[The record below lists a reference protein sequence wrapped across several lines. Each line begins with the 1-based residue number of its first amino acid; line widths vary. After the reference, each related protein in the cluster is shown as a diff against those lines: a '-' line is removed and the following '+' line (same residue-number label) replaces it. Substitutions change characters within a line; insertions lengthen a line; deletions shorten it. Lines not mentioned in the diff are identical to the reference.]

1 MSQRPVVAPDTSVLN
16 RLVKDV
22 DPEPFIAA
30 ILSGYTVC
38 LPEMSFEEI
47 LATRDLELR
56 TKLSRICQRVLSVG
70 YCIQPAHWVID
81 LHVKA
86 FHRDPTRYDWRKVNV
101 RAAEI
106 EEEIQRGD
114 FVNDAALVEQQATEL
129 RRLQDEFEGLFQKTT
144 RTTGVP
150 SSFDEWL
157 VESKA
162 PGGSF
167 WNTARLLYEGAF
179 GSTSAIDKSTT
190 LANSP
195 DEATLKSFLD
205 ACPPVRA
212 YVYALELTLYDRS
225 LRPLNAPA
233 YKAGRNDQMMAV
245 FLPYCDLFLTNDGG
259 QEKSLCEAASKAGI
273 PVVVRSYNDFCASLI
288 VKA

>member
-1 MSQRPVVAPDTSVLN
+1 MN
-16 RLVKDV
+16 RLVKDL
-22 DPEPFIAA
+22 DPEPFTAA
-30 ILSGYTVC
+30 ILSGYAVC

-47 LATRDLELR
+47 LATRDPELR
-56 TKLSRICQRVLSVG
+56 SKLMRICQRVLSVG

-86 FHRDPTRYDWRKVNV
+86 FHGDPTGYDWRNVNV

-106 EEEIQRGD
+106 EEEIRRGD
-114 FVNDAALVEQQATEL
+114 FVNDIVLVEQQATEL
-129 RRLQDEFEGLFQKTT
+129 RRLQDEFEGLFQKST
-144 RTTGVP
+144 RTIGVP

-190 LANSP
+190 LAKSP
-195 DEATLKSFLD
+195 NEATLKSLLD
-205 ACPPVRA
+205 TCPPVRA

-233 YKAGRNDQMMAV
+233 YKAGRNDQLMAV

-273 PVVVRSYNDFCASLI
+273 PVVVRSYNDFCARLI